1 MIWKIFLLGLQ
12 KVIFQ
17 SALQCRNHILTNKSL
32 GFCVENCFVDSTTRC
47 CKFVNTMSTS
57 NAVQNRRK
65 TSETVVFI
73 YNKGISEVLIYTRIR
88 CRIKQMHK
96 TLTCSSL
103 TVYRLSKAFFS
114 ALVRTWCSGTR
125 SCIVM
130 FTIRSA
136 SCTTDRY
143 LNG

>member
-1 MIWKIFLLGLQ
+1 L
-12 KVIFQ
+12 FQ
-17 SALQCRNHILTNKSL
+17 TALQCRICILTNKL
-32 GFCVENCFVDSTTRC
+32 EFLCKKQFCWFKWFGRIQPQDAANM
-47 CKFVNTMSTS
+47 VNTMRTS

-65 TSETVVFI
+65 TSEIIVFI
-73 YNKGISEVLIYTRIR
+73 YNKGILEVLIYTRIR

-103 TVYRLSKAFFS
+103 TVYLLSNAFFS
-114 ALVRTWCSGTR
+114 ALVRTRCSGTR

-136 SCTTDRY
+136 FCTTNR
-143 LNG
+143 